1 MVPRPEPRLVSTPK
15 ARHCYGDAMRF
26 IGTPGNF
33 WLHDLFWL
41 LIVIALV
48 AGVFLVVRLLLQHQS
63 SGVPGGPRPH
73 PGAQQALAELD
84 LRYARGEVERSEYL
98 LRRADLLGMPPPD
111 LPSAA
116 SPAPPHRG
124 PRA

>member
-1 MVPRPEPRLVSTPK
+1 
-15 ARHCYGDAMRF
+15 MRYLA
-26 IGTPGNF
+26 PGNF

-48 AGVFLVVRLLLQHQS
+48 AGVVIVVRQLLQHHTA
-63 SGVPGGPRPH
+63 GPPGGPRPH

-84 LRYARGEVERSEYL
+84 LRYARGEVDRPEYL
-98 LRRADLLGMPPPD
+98 QRRADLLGMPAPDVPP
-111 LPSAA
+111 A
-116 SPAPPHRG
+116 PATPPHRT